1 MKFSQKI
8 STSEPLDITS
18 RVKITYDGI
27 NPITNEPLACFL
39 NVWSFEEYGNAY
51 SDEKTVYRR
60 NGGMAVPRD
69 IIRSEV
75 LYENKIESETN
86 Y

>member
-27 NPITNEPLACFL
+27 NPITNEPFACFK
-39 NVWSFEEYGNAY
+39 NVWSFEEYSNAY

-60 NGGMAVPRD
+60 NSGMTVPKD
-69 IIRSEV
+69 VIRSEV
-75 LYENKIESETN
+75 LYENKIKSETN